1 MSGYVQLDENRLDEY
16 QSEKTELKIHKYTY
30 YNKWTQKKEG
40 HGHKIS
46 NEMRTECLMSNNYE
60 VSATIIIS
68 TFLIALNFPF
78 NS

>member
-1 MSGYVQLDENRLDEY
+1 M
-16 QSEKTELKIHKYTY
+16 H
-30 YNKWTQKKEG
+30 TQKKEG